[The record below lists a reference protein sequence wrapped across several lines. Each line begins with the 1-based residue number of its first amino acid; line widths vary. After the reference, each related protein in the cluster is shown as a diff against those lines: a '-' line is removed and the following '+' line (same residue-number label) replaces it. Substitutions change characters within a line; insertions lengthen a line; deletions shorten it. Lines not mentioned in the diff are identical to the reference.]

1 MDTLSRIIARSSTL
15 LKRDP
20 STSNGMSTTVIDL
33 LISLM
38 VLIFVSLL
46 LVAALYTVRKI
57 RQKRAIARQQLPLHN
72 TSQISLHKN
81 HRRLTITASG
91 HGRGSSIYVYDEKS
105 AVEHSASPATPNEV
119 PEIRITFPD
128 EQDESGRR
136 TSGRVVVVR
145 VGETGVGLEP
155 LKDEQL
161 PAYEKEG
168 GQRFHSIDMERI
180 GGLKEKSSW
189 S

>member
-1 MDTLSRIIARSSTL
+1 MDTLNTLITRSTSL
-15 LKRDP
+15 LKREE
-20 STSNGMSTTVIDL
+20 SSGMSTTMIDL

-46 LVAALYTVRKI
+46 LVGALYTVRKL

-72 TSQISLHKN
+72 SSKVSLN
-81 HRRLTITASG
+81 HRRLTITTSG
-91 HGRGSSIYVYDEKS
+91 HGRGSSVYVYDEKHEVS
-105 AVEHSASPATPNEV
+105 SCASPLTPNEV

-136 TSGRVVVVR
+136 MSGRVVVVR
-145 VGETGVGLEP
+145 VGETSVGLEP

-161 PAYEKEG
+161 PAYEKESG
-168 GQRFHSIDMERI
+168 ERFHSIDMDRI